1 MKTPYV
7 FDVKRASV
15 HDGPGLRTVIFFKG
29 CNLDC
34 FWCHNPESKS
44 PLPQIAYFAEKCI
57 SCRACVASCP
67 HPETCTACGLCV
79 AVCPTEARKR
89 YGEPFSEDAL
99 LDVIL
104 ADAPYY
110 AASGGGVT
118 FSGGECMLYPETV
131 AHLARRCRENGVSV
145 AVDTAGNVPYSSF
158 EAVLPDVDLFLYDIK
173 ALDPDLHRRGTGADN
188 RRILE
193 NLDRLRQA
201 GARILIRVPCIP
213 AFNDGEELSRIC
225 NYCDER
231 GLPVE
236 VLTYHTLGES
246 KSAALRASHCPT
258 L

>member
-1 MKTPYV
+1 MKPYV

-44 PLPQIAYFAEKCI
+44 PYPQIAFFREKCI
-57 SCRACVASCP
+57 SCRACNAACP
-67 HPETCTACGLCV
+67 HPQACTACGACTE
-79 AVCPTEARKR
+79 VCPTEARKR
-89 YGEPFSEDAL
+89 YGEPFSEEKL

-131 AHLARRCRENGVSV
+131 ARLARRCRENGVSV
-145 AVDTAGNVPYSSF
+145 AVDTAGNVPFSSF
-158 EAVLPDVDLFLYDIK
+158 EAVMQDVDLFLYDVK
-173 ALDPDLHRRGTGADN
+173 ALDSDLHRRGTGADN
-188 RRILE
+188 RRILD
-193 NLDRLRQA
+193 NLDRLLQA
-201 GARILIRVPCIP
+201 NANVLVRVPCIP
-213 AFNDGEELSRIC
+213 DFNDGEELARIRD
-225 NYCDER
+225 YCEKR

-246 KSAALRASHCPT
+246 KKAALLASACPT
-258 L
+258 C